1 MIDSPQPEREC
12 HLVSVWNPSYAHD
25 AMEEHLAVLLELERR
40 CKRKEI
46 GEDRVHVWW
55 GKVRSPNRQQP
66 QAHMEEMRTIAR
78 DLARGSRDEVQL
90 FLTDY
95 QSLYVAEVLDIQEG
109 ELPEAERDNVPAYYA
124 QQGLS
129 CDYWF
134 QLGDIRRIVTAD
146 MPAVIDEL
154 KLLRNVYYND
164 RPVSLYGGMVDLP
177 LFVIGPEGRTYFDER
192 EREALTEG
200 ALWVEFDAVTGTGIA
215 AIERELRDNV
225 LGERAWSALERAACT
240 FIATGE
246 QLFREHRT
254 DPAFDFAPVI
264 GSFGKALEVQV
275 NAILKVAFTRVS
287 KGARA
292 INIGGRTENLG
303 DFRSLMPQELARVIG
318 GEQQLNSELCT
329 LLHNG
334 QWFTGSLPAI
344 LDEFREVRNP
354 ATHEARVDRKTATE
368 WRNRLLGVGSTGDF
382 VELSKTRLR

>member
-12 HLVSVWNPSYAHD
+12 HLVGVWNPSYAND
-25 AMEEHLAVLLELERR
+25 AMEEHLAVLLDLARRFERG
-40 CKRKEI
+40 EI
-46 GEDRVHVWW
+46 ADDRIHVWW

-66 QAHMEEMRTIAR
+66 QSHMDEMRTVTRA
-78 DLARGSRDEVQL
+78 LALGARDEVQL
-90 FLTDY
+90 YLTDY
-95 QSLYVAEVLDIQEG
+95 QSLYVADVIEIREG
-109 ELPEAERDNVPAYYA
+109 ELPGDEYANVPTYYA

-134 QLGDIRRIVTAD
+134 KLGDIRRIVTSD

-154 KLLRNVYYND
+154 KLLRNVHYND

-192 EREALTEG
+192 ERDALTDG
-200 ALWVEFDAVTGTGIA
+200 ALWAEFDAGTGTGIA
-215 AIERELRDNV
+215 AIERDLRDNV
-225 LGERAWSALERAACT
+225 IGERAWSELERATCT

-246 QLFREHRT
+246 QLFRDHRG

-275 NAILKVAFTRVS
+275 NAILRAAFKRVS
-287 KGARA
+287 KGAQS

-303 DFRSLMPQELARVIG
+303 DFRSLMLQELGRVIG
-318 GEQQLNSELCT
+318 GEQQLNAELRT

-344 LDEFREVRNP
+344 LDDFREVRNP
-354 ATHEARVDRKTATE
+354 AVHEARVDRKTATE
-368 WRNRLLGVGSTGDF
+368 WRNRLLGVGGTGDF
-382 VELSKTRLR
+382 VELAKTRLK